1 MYAEFSHVTMET
13 KGFSLQDI
21 SFPVPEGFITGVVG
35 ENGAG
40 KTTLFRQIME
50 EDAGYS
56 GEIFLNGMSLRG
68 HRRELMQEIGFISEE
83 QKFFRN
89 FNSIQNIDFLQG
101 FYEKF
106 NRDIFKEKMGELKV
120 PLGTKLSGLSRGE
133 FLKFQLA
140 FALAHESR
148 LFLLDEA
155 TAGMDPVYKKEFFRE
170 LHRMI
175 AKEDVAILMST
186 HIEEEVTRH
195 MDYVVRLSGG
205 RVLYREEAG
214 EWRR

>member
-1 MYAEFSHVTMET
+1 MYLEFSHISTKT

-40 KTTLFRQIME
+40 KTTLFRQVME

-56 GEIFLNGMSLRG
+56 GEIYINGMSLRE

-83 QKFFRN
+83 QKFFGAYH
-89 FNSIQNIDFLQG
+89 SLQNADFFQG
-101 FYEKF
+101 FYDNF
-106 NRDIFKEKMGELKV
+106 NRDLFKDKMLELKV

-140 FALAHESR
+140 FALAHGSR

-155 TAGMDPVYKKEFFRE
+155 TAGMDPVYKKEFFKE
-170 LHRMI
+170 LHRII
-175 AKEDVAILMST
+175 AKEDAAILMST
-186 HIEEEVTRH
+186 HIQEEVMRH

-214 EWRR
+214 EWRQ

>member
-1 MYAEFSHVTMET
+1 MYLEFSHISTKT
-13 KGFSLQDI
+13 KGFSLQNI

-40 KTTLFRQIME
+40 KTTLFRQVME

-56 GEIFLNGMSLRG
+56 GEIYINGMSLRE

-83 QKFFRN
+83 QKFFGAYH
-89 FNSIQNIDFLQG
+89 SLQNADFFQG
-101 FYEKF
+101 FYDNF
-106 NRDIFKEKMGELKV
+106 NRDLFKDKMLELKV

-140 FALAHESR
+140 FALAHGSR

-155 TAGMDPVYKKEFFRE
+155 TAGMDPVYKKEFFKE
-170 LHRMI
+170 LHRII
-175 AKEDVAILMST
+175 AKEDAAILMST
-186 HIEEEVTRH
+186 HIQEEVMRH

-214 EWRR
+214 EWRQ

>member
-1 MYAEFSHVTMET
+1 MYAEFSHVTTKT

-40 KTTLFRQIME
+40 KTTLFRQVME
-50 EDAGYS
+50 ENAGYS
-56 GEIFLNGMSLRG
+56 GEIYVNGMSLRD
-68 HRRELMQEIGFISEE
+68 HRRELMQEIGFISED
-83 QKFFRN
+83 QNFFRN
-89 FNSIQNIDFLQG
+89 YNSLQNVDFLQG
-101 FYEKF
+101 FYDKF
-106 NRDIFKEKMGELKV
+106 NRDLFKDKMVELKV

-140 FALAHESR
+140 FAMAHESR

-155 TAGMDPVYKKEFFRE
+155 TAGMDPVYKKEFFKE
-170 LHRMI
+170 LHHMI

-186 HIEEEVTRH
+186 HIQEEVTRH

-205 RVLYREEAG
+205 RVLFREEAG
-214 EWRR
+214 EWRQ